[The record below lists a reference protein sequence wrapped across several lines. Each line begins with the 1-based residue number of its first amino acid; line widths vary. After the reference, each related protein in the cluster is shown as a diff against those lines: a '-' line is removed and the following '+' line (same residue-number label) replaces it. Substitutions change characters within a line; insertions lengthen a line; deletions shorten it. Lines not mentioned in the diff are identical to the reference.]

1 MKLSYQGAGVDIAAA
16 DRAKEAMAAWVA
28 RGDERVLN
36 RLGAFASLFEARF
49 PGYSEPV
56 LVLKTEEPGSKQKL
70 ALQHGRVASLCQDL
84 IHHLVNDVAVMGG
97 SPLSVQDAIICGRL
111 EPAVVTAMVQALS
124 EACRAQDC
132 TLTGGETSEQPGVL
146 EPGTYILTASVVAVA
161 EKSQVIDGS
170 RLAVGDR
177 VLALPSS
184 GLHTNGYS
192 LVRKLLE
199 RDPALA
205 TRAVAGEP
213 FLEAVLR
220 PHRCYFQALRGLF
233 PGGRLHGLAHI
244 TGGGLEGNV
253 RRIVPRGLQVR
264 LDLGRLR
271 VLPVFR
277 AVRDAA
283 GADDAEMLRAFNL
296 GAGMVAMVAPE
307 DVQSVRAHLASA
319 GCDSYEFGVV
329 AAADESAEPV
339 AFEGALAWS

>member
-1 MKLSYQGAGVDIAAA
+1 MTLSYRGAGVDIAAA
-16 DRAKEAMAAWVA
+16 ERAKQAMSAWVA
-28 RGDERVLN
+28 QGDERVLN

-49 PGYSEPV
+49 PGYREPV

-70 ALQHGRVASLCQDL
+70 ALQHGRVISLCQDL
-84 IHHLVNDVAVMGG
+84 IHHLINDVAVMGG
-97 SPLSVQDAIICGRL
+97 SPLSVQDAIICGQL
-111 EPAVVTAMVQALS
+111 EPDVVTAMVQALA

-146 EPGTYILTASVVAVA
+146 EPGTYVLTASVVAVA

-170 RLAVGDR
+170 RVRAGDL
-177 VLALPSS
+177 VLVLPSS

-205 TRAVAGEP
+205 QREVAGES

-233 PGGRLHGLAHI
+233 PGGQLHGLAHI

-253 RRIVPRGLQVR
+253 RRIVPAGVQVR
-264 LDLGRLR
+264 LDLERLR
-271 VLPVFR
+271 VPPVFR

-283 GADDAEMLRAFNL
+283 SADDDEMLRAFNL
-296 GAGMVAMVAPE
+296 GAGLVALVGAE
-307 DVQSVRAHLASA
+307 DVQPVKAHLAAA
-319 GCDSYEFGVV
+319 GCEAYEMGDVL
-329 AAADESAEPV
+329 ARGEDAPPV
-339 AFEGALAWS
+339 SFVGHLAW